1 MDPIAVLCGGL
12 GTRMRPAT
20 ASMPKALFPV
30 LGEPFIAH
38 LLRLLA
44 KHAFPCA
51 VLCVAYLGEMIEE
64 FVGDGRRFGI
74 DVRYS
79 YDGPAPIG
87 TAGAIAKARNMLGEQ
102 FFTIYGDAY
111 LPCDYAA
118 IGRAFERAGTM
129 GLMTVNHNRGAG
141 GASNVWM
148 AGNAIRDYR
157 KGGDDPRYEYIDY
170 GVEVFRAA
178 AFDGVPANAA
188 TDLGVVIRS
197 LIAAQSLA
205 TFEVREQFFEVGSPE
220 GLAATTAYLQEHPL

>member
-1 MDPIAVLCGGL
+1 MYPIAVLCGGL

-20 ASMPKALFPV
+20 ATVPKALVPV

-44 KHAFPCA
+44 ANGFPYA
-51 VLCVAYLGEMIEE
+51 VLCVAHLGEMIQE

-87 TAGAIAKARNMLGEQ
+87 TAGAIAKARDMLGEQ

-111 LPCDYAA
+111 LPCDYTA
-118 IGRAFERAGTM
+118 IGQAFERAGAT
-129 GLMTVNHNRGAG
+129 GLMTINHNRDAG
-141 GASNVWM
+141 GPSNVWM
-148 AGNAIRDYR
+148 AGDTLKDYR
-157 KGGDDPRYEYIDY
+157 KDAEDPRYEYIDY

-178 AFDGVPANAA
+178 AFDGVRENEV
-188 TDLGVVIRS
+188 TDLGSVIRS
-197 LIAAQSLA
+197 LIAAKSLA
-205 TFEVREQFFEVGSPE
+205 TFEVRDQFFEIGSPE
-220 GLAATTAYLQEHPL
+220 GLVAATAYLQTHCL